1 MIAGGVMAVAVA
13 YLWKVSADN
22 ERRYRTPDRP
32 IPSQRWAQHTLEDD
46 PDYYAKRE
54 AYHANKRPLLERILP
69 DAGGHH

>member
-1 MIAGGVMAVAVA
+1 MAVAVA